1 MARCVLFVP
10 GLYNLLLSPH
20 PDDLVF
26 SVFSI
31 LTKEEN
37 NLALV
42 FFNISSFT
50 RWPVK
55 SKKLV
60 TGYRTLED
68 RAILRSLKT
77 KVKYLN
83 LADNSLKDSTD
94 NDLLSIKKL
103 ELDLPAKIYS
113 PLGVGGSPNHL
124 QVRNWAI
131 NHWIG
136 WERKTELYFYEDLPY
151 AAKSDDL
158 EQEEEHILQEL
169 EKTCGPLQKLAEP
182 LTAAQLDR
190 KLRKCR
196 SYFSQTD
203 YSKLIGNHAKNRA
216 DSSTKFAEIFYRAG

>member
-1 MARCVLFVP
+1 MARCVVCAP

-26 SVFSI
+26 SAFSI
-31 LTKEEN
+31 LTKKEN

-42 FFNISSFT
+42 FFNVSSFT

-83 LADNSLKDSTD
+83 LEDNSLKKSAEIG
-94 NDLLSIKKL
+94 LLSNQKF
-103 ELDLPAKIYS
+103 EPELPAKIYS

-124 QVRNWAI
+124 QVRDWAV
-131 NHWIG
+131 NRWIG
-136 WERKTELYFYEDLPY
+136 WERKTELFFYEDLPY

-158 EQEEEHILQEL
+158 EQEEGRIIREL
-169 EKTCGPLQKLAEP
+169 EKTCGPMQKLAEP
-182 LTAAQLDR
+182 LTATQLDC

-196 SYFSQTD
+196 AYFSQTD
-203 YSKLIGNHAKNRA
+203 YSKLIGNHAKNLA
-216 DSSTKFAEIFYRAG
+216 NSSTKFAEIFYRAG